1 MRYLLLSLLF
11 LSGFA
16 VSADEH
22 YYWMIQTLPDHFS
35 SPSEA
40 CSAWASKTGNPG
52 QFTFTGGLKARD
64 ATSFW
69 CEFRNNENGNTS
81 AGYGPAARYGKTCPA
96 ETVYDTAT
104 GECKGKDDPCKDT
117 FGKEI
122 YTDFQVGTVKDGHF
136 TDPKSP
142 PASLC
147 ESSCL
152 YTSPATTGSGNGYRM
167 GQNFEVFVRYS
178 YLGNGSSCEQGE
190 TPNPPSDRSPSGS
203 TDENCKP
210 VEDAEGRKKMSCLK
224 TDSYQNPGNL
234 NCGMANGQL
243 VCVPGKPSPNKN
255 DTTTKTD
262 ITETT
267 NPDGS
272 KDTTTTTETTVTT
285 CSGMN
290 SCNTTTTT
298 STTNNKTNS
307 DGTDGGSSTE
317 CKGPGCKPS
326 GEGAGGDS
334 EGEEKEDEKE
344 SKVSGDESC
353 DAVIACEGDAI
364 QCAMLKQEKKQ
375 TCAWDYEKAKGIIES
390 EIAKPEYQLTE
401 TTINTGELFN
411 AGISASRWLP
421 SACPAPKVIS
431 LSSGPSQTFSWEP
444 ECQMASSLAPII
456 VGLASLFFAVYVGRS
471 IGG

>member
-364 QCAMLKQEKKQ
+364 QCAMLK
-375 TCAWDYEKAKGIIES
+375 
-390 EIAKPEYQLTE
+390 
-401 TTINTGELFN
+401 
-411 AGISASRWLP
+411 
-421 SACPAPKVIS
+421 
-431 LSSGPSQTFSWEP
+431 
-444 ECQMASSLAPII
+444 
-456 VGLASLFFAVYVGRS
+456 
-471 IGG
+471 

>member
-375 TCAWDYEKAKGIIES
+375 TCTWDYEKAKGIIES